1 MPIVIHTSA
10 QPQVMCLLSPGEAG
24 KSASLVDTGSWLLGH
39 VTVTPRAPL
48 RIPSWQGTSQTSQ
61 PCLSVCDRE
70 QTRGGH
76 GCPRS
81 QSPGGGGTVEKLSTR
96 EPGRHTGQTQLSG
109 SRVRGMGQPH
119 SLSFH
124 PWGAEAEGQLL
135 RACLGLSSAEH
146 KCRTS
151 SGYIINCLQATEP
164 EGALCPRK
172 RGSHPPPSGSPTPLR
187 RKCLESA

>member
-1 MPIVIHTSA
+1 M
-10 QPQVMCLLSPGEAG
+10 LSP
-24 KSASLVDTGSWLLGH
+24 KSCVSS
-39 VTVTPRAPL
+39 PL
-48 RIPSWQGTSQTSQ
+48 ARQEKVPPSWTLAAGFWGTS
-61 PCLSVCDRE
+61 LSHPE
-70 QTRGGH
+70 
-76 GCPRS
+76 PRS
-81 QSPGGGGTVEKLSTR
+81 ESRPGRGRLRPASPASQFVTGNRHGAVMAVQGHKAQEGGGGGTVEKLSTR
-96 EPGRHTGQTQLSG
+96 ELGRHTGQTQLSG

-151 SGYIINCLQATEP
+151 SGYINCLQATEP